1 MQNQSKEKIQGDVRM
16 NRSEAR
22 FQKKLQKYKGKKRIE
37 RRFRSNGTWFKVLVS
52 KASNTRQTKRHS
64 HLNFEAR

>member
-1 MQNQSKEKIQGDVRM
+1 M